1 MPISCGSPKGQNPV
15 VLISPFFQYLLVY
28 HMDRSENLIIK
39 VNAGTNPKYGCVPDK
54 RPLEQR
60 LDSGIIILDKPAGPT
75 SHEVARRVKG
85 FFQGTSVTKVG
96 HGGTL
101 DPNATGVLPL
111 ALNHATLIQDVIL
124 SGRKEY
130 IGTMH
135 LHGTIPATIIQEILP
150 KFQGRIRQRPPS
162 RSAIKRV
169 SRVRQIDFI
178 TILDIHERDVQ
189 FKVGCEAGTYIR
201 TLAVAVGEALG
212 CGAHLTALRR
222 TRSGNFSEEQGLT
235 TLDAIEEC
243 VKLWHQKGDS
253 SKLLAMIHPIESAFA
268 QCKRVIVKDEAIYF
282 ICNGKSVQARDIS
295 KIDKDIRKGDPA
307 GIFSLKG
314 EIIARGTSLA
324 DAARIISTPV
334 GDLIRTAKV
343 YMNPDIYPM
352 MK

>member
-1 MPISCGSPKGQNPV
+1 MDHPEK
-15 VLISPFFQYLLVY
+15 LIV
-28 HMDRSENLIIK
+28 K
-39 VNAGTNPKYGCVPDK
+39 VNADTNPKYGCIPTN

-60 LDSGIIILDKPAGPT
+60 LDSGLIILDKPAGPT

-111 ALNHATLIQDVIL
+111 ALNQATLIQDIIL

-135 LHGTIPATIIQEILP
+135 IHGTIPASIIQETIP
-150 KFQGRIRQRPPS
+150 KFQGQIRQRPPS

-169 SRVRQIDFI
+169 SRVRRIDFI

-235 TLDAIEEC
+235 TLDAIEEG
-243 VKLWHQKGDS
+243 VKFWHQKGDS
-253 SKLLAMIHPIESAFA
+253 SKLLAIIHPIESAFT
-268 QCKRVIVKDEAIYF
+268 QYKRVIVKDEAIHF
-282 ICNGKSVQARDIS
+282 ICSGKSVQARDIS

-314 EIIARGTSLA
+314 EIIARGTCLA
-324 DAARIISTPV
+324 DAARIVSVPG
-334 GDLIRTAKV
+334 GDLVKIGKV
-343 YMNPDIYPM
+343 YMNPDVYPM